1 MTILKLNL
9 PSKLQSSD
17 AVVDLE
23 GGPELEAE
31 AGDDV
36 APLHDQHRAPVQL
49 LQQHSRVNIV
59 SNILIYIFL
68 YLIKKYF
75 RVCFLNAILNQ
86 ILRDPRCGPGRDVGD
101 RLVDRQLLPVR
112 RGERGQPRGAEGH
125 LEAAVLPAGA
135 GAGGQGRQLHL
146 EMLLQRQLGLGLGGG
161 LRLVSGPGAGRRHE
175 AGVAGAGGAL
185 PAALRLGGDGRLV
198 ALHVVAEVARVAE
211 EHLLLHTARYRT
223 AALSRV
229 VTVATHV
236 VPGLVADEAGLAV
249 DALPRLGVD
258 LVRQVL
264 GVVEAAGV
272 DCGEWSV
279 RHSTRT
285 IQLYTRALNKG
296 SRRFYS
302 PLLGPSP
309 G

>member
-36 APLHDQHRAPVQL
+36 APLHHQHRAPVQL
-49 LQQHSRVNIV
+49 LQQHGRVNIKL
-59 SNILIYIFL
+59 ILISVFL

-86 ILRDPRCGPGRDVGD
+86 ILRDPRRGPGRDVGD
-101 RLVDRQLLPVR
+101 GLVHRQLLPVR
-112 RGERGQPRGAEGH
+112 RGERGEARGAEGH
-125 LEAAVLPAGA
+125 LEAALLPAGA
-135 GAGGQGRQLHL
+135 GAGGERRQLNL
-146 EMLLQRQLGLGLGGG
+146 EMLLQRQLGLGRGGG
-161 LRLVSGPGAGRRHE
+161 LLLLRPGAGRLHE

-223 AALSRV
+223 AALSRL

-272 DCGEWSV
+272 DCGDWTVSYC
-279 RHSTRT
+279 TRS
-285 IQLYTRALNKG
+285 IQLYTHLWCC
-296 SRRFYS
+296 S
-302 PLLGPSP
+302 PCT
-309 G
+309 

>member
-1 MTILKLNL
+1 M
-9 PSKLQSSD
+9 
-17 AVVDLE
+17 
-23 GGPELEAE
+23 
-31 AGDDV
+31 
-36 APLHDQHRAPVQL
+36 
-49 LQQHSRVNIV
+49 
-59 SNILIYIFL
+59 
-68 YLIKKYF
+68 
-75 RVCFLNAILNQ
+75 CFLNAILNQ

-101 RLVDRQLLPVR
+101 GLVHRQLLPVR
-112 RGERGQPRGAEGH
+112 RGERGEARGAEGH
-125 LEAAVLPAGA
+125 LEAALLPAGA
-135 GAGGQGRQLHL
+135 GAWGQRRQLNL
-146 EMLLQRQLGLGLGGG
+146 EMLLQRQLGLDRGGGG
-161 LRLVSGPGAGRRHE
+161 LLLLRPGSGRLHE

-223 AALSRV
+223 AALSRL

-272 DCGEWSV
+272 DCGDWTVSYC
-279 RHSTRT
+279 TRS
-285 IQLYTRALNKG
+285 IQLYTHLWCC
-296 SRRFYS
+296 S
-302 PLLGPSP
+302 PCT
-309 G
+309 